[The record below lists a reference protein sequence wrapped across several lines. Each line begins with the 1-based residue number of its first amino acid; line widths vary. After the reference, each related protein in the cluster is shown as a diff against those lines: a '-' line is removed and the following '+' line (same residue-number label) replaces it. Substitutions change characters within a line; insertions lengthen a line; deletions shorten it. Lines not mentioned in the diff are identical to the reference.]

1 MNREKR
7 IDIVSDQIHEHS
19 SFKNPVFYSC
29 LEWDEDETL
38 EEAWE
43 NERESFEKHN
53 FTINDELKEIYL
65 FGTYMLK
72 SIWFFRENEEQFGG
86 CINASGEH
94 LLHSY
99 MFDYNKSFSEG
110 YGSRALREFLPK
122 NPDFR
127 ILSRGFGHDAT
138 TLIRIDAQGDYKLYY
153 MFQDGE
159 LCPLRVS
166 LKEYYDLFEMTRGM
180 EMWQAFV
187 AETLPE
193 NVKRRY
199 NGFFRLMEYLL
210 PEADLSKF
218 SFREEV
224 EQLEDKSKTFA
235 AYGFRRKLYQA
246 FGQELGEDALEL
258 DGQRSLLEMMRVEEE
273 QKNNFPDDILA
284 FYMECGGGFIHYF
297 KDKLKMS
304 VHLYRPYETFTTSLF
319 NAHPENSVIYEDGNA
334 LNFLRFQEW
343 ENKGGKEALGEYW
356 DYSGDIF
363 TEEAYPE
370 FKKLNVWAYT
380 QEDEAEYPHHY
391 ICWGIVD
398 GKSQMY
404 RISLNNKGI
413 PKSDQPEDLGCDLP
427 TLFDWMIDT
436 RAFPDWHKHIGDQ
449 EFLAKAQEAL
459 DII

>member
-1 MNREKR
+1 MSRRKKIKSKGIEIRNDNNYKHPIFYTCLSWDDYDSIDEYHDDHKDDFKEYNVIYNDDLKEVFAFDAYHLKSVWFYRE
-7 IDIVSDQIHEHS
+7 
-19 SFKNPVFYSC
+19 
-29 LEWDEDETL
+29 
-38 EEAWE
+38 E
-43 NERESFEKHN
+43 NEK
-53 FTINDELKEIYL
+53 
-65 FGTYMLK
+65 
-72 SIWFFRENEEQFGG
+72 FGG

-94 LLHSY
+94 LSSSFI
-99 MFDYNKSFSEG
+99 FDYKESLDLG

-122 NPDFR
+122 NLDFR

-153 MFQDGE
+153 MFQNGE

-246 FGQELGEDALEL
+246 FGQEFGEDALEL
-258 DGQRSLLEMMRVEEE
+258 DAQRSFLKMMKIEDQR
-273 QKNNFPDDILA
+273 QDTLPDDILA

-380 QEDEAEYPHHY
+380 KEEEAEYPHHY

-436 RAFPDWHKHIGDQ
+436 RAFPDWHKHIGER

-459 DII
+459 DIT

>member
-1 MNREKR
+1 MNRIKKL
-7 IDIVSDQIHEHS
+7 DIVGKEIH
-19 SFKNPVFYSC
+19 KNNNYKTPIFYGGLSYTEYEDVKAFQNDFGEDLNEYNIVFNNELYEFFAFDAYHLKSV
-29 LEWDEDETL
+29 WFYREDE
-38 EEAWE
+38 
-43 NERESFEKHN
+43 EK
-53 FTINDELKEIYL
+53 
-65 FGTYMLK
+65 
-72 SIWFFRENEEQFGG
+72 FGG
-86 CINASGEH
+86 CINASGED
-94 LLHSY
+94 LSLDY
-99 MFDYNKSFSEG
+99 IFDYKESFELG

-246 FGQELGEDALEL
+246 FGQEFGQDALSFM
-258 DGQRSLLEMMRVEEE
+258 GQNSFSQIMSCEE
-273 QKNNFPDDILA
+273 QRGDLLPDEIFAYYMDAGEAVLSYSKDDIQSDLHIYNRYHSFA
-284 FYMECGGGFIHYF
+284 
-297 KDKLKMS
+297 
-304 VHLYRPYETFTTSLF
+304 TSLF
-319 NAHPENSVIYEDGNA
+319 DVHKENAVVTKDRHA
-334 LNFLRFQEW
+334 LDFLRYKEW

-363 TEEAYPE
+363 TDEAYPE

-380 QEDEAEYPHHY
+380 QEEEAEYPHHY

-413 PKSDQPEDLGCDLP
+413 PKSDQPENLGYDLP
-427 TLFDWMIDT
+427 TLFDWMINT
-436 RAFPDWHKHIGDQ
+436 RAFPDWHKHIGDE

-459 DII
+459 DIT